1 MDIERITEAD
11 PIDAADYYIES
22 VIDDHVKEAM
32 RKCAEMPKG
41 HPGDCDICGEYF
53 SRLVDN
59 VCGFCRDKYGIK

>member
-32 RKCAEMPKG
+32 RKCAEIPVG
-41 HPGDCDICGEYF
+41 TPGDCQGCGEYF
-53 SRLVDN
+53 SRLVDGM
-59 VCGFCRDKYGIK
+59 CGWCRDRYKGR